1 MHVKRIAGAALAAL
15 LMLVACGGG
24 NDYSDAV
31 KVNTKFVDAMAS
43 YLDDIDKADSASGV
57 VDAIDAYAQ
66 QIEKLAPEMKAIAA
80 KHPEWKDLSK
90 LPEELKPIQEKA
102 ATLAA
107 RIPASFM
114 KSMQY
119 MRDANVQAA
128 HKRLQE
134 AMARMQ

>member
-1 MHVKRIAGAALAAL
+1 MHTRRIAGVTLAAL
-15 LMLVACGGG
+15 LMLAACGGS
-24 NDYSDAV
+24 DYSDAV

-90 LPEELKPIQEKA
+90 LPEELKPI
-102 ATLAA
+102 
-107 RIPASFM
+107 PASFM